1 MTSDAHVPGRTDDAA
16 PLLLLSDTSG
26 MPIVP
31 GAAVLRMETTS
42 NREGIFDGAWWPR
55 SRDIASQ
62 LPRLID
68 ALVARLGP
76 IARVGLDAS
85 AWDDAPGHLVIG
97 GRTVRIDWSAVDDS
111 TMIVTRGD
119 QDHFSFLVIPPQA
132 GAAAARAAMAV
143 AVQDGNCTPAEQIL
157 MGVGIIPA
165 PPS

>member
-1 MTSDAHVPGRTDDAA
+1 MSSLPPRLSLA
-16 PLLLLSDTSG
+16 PTGADPALL
-26 MPIVP
+26 
-31 GAAVLRMETTS
+31 
-42 NREGIFDGAWWPR
+42 DGAWWPR

-62 LPRLID
+62 LPPLID

-76 IARVGLDAS
+76 VARVGLDAS
-85 AWDDAPGHLVIG
+85 AWDDTPGHLVIG

-132 GAAAARAAMAV
+132 DAAAARAAMAM
-143 AVQDGNCTPAEQIL
+143 AVQDGNCTPAEQTL

-165 PPS
+165 SPS

>member
-26 MPIVP
+26 RPIVP

-55 SRDIASQ
+55 TRDIASQ

-76 IARVGLDAS
+76 VARVGLDAS

-97 GRTVRIDWSAVDDS
+97 GRTVHIDWSAVDDS

-132 GAAAARAAMAV
+132 SAAAARAAMAM

-165 PPS
+165 SPS

>member
-1 MTSDAHVPGRTDDAA
+1 MG
-16 PLLLLSDTSG
+16 
-26 MPIVP
+26 
-31 GAAVLRMETTS
+31 
-42 NREGIFDGAWWPR
+42 PR

-76 IARVGLDAS
+76 VARVGLDAS

-111 TMIVTRGD
+111 TMIVTRGE

-132 GAAAARAAMAV
+132 AAAARAAMAM
-143 AVQDGNCTPAEQIL
+143 AVQDGNCMPAEQIL

-165 PPS
+165 SPS

>member
-1 MTSDAHVPGRTDDAA
+1 MTSDAHAPGRTDDAA

-26 MPIVP
+26 RPIVP
-31 GAAVLRMETTS
+31 GVAVLRMETTP

-55 SRDIASQ
+55 SRDTASE
-62 LPRLID
+62 LPRLIE
-68 ALVARLGP
+68 ALTARLGTV
-76 IARVGLDAS
+76 ARVGLDAS

-111 TMIVTRGD
+111 TMIVTRGH

-132 GAAAARAAMAV
+132 DAAAARAAMAM

-165 PPS
+165 SPS